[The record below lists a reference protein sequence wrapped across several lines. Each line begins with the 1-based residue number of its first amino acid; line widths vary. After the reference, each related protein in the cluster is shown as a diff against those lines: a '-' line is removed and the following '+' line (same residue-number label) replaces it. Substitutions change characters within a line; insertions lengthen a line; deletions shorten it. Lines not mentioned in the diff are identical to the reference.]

1 MPAHRAARE
10 GSRKRPT
17 NLTIDADLLDAAKA
31 AGINL
36 SAELEQRLCEVLRER
51 DRAAWRAENQE
62 AVENYNARI
71 ERMGVFSTGL
81 RRF

>member
-1 MPAHRAARE
+1 MRPRRVARD

-36 SAELEQRLCEVLRER
+36 SSELELRLRDVLRER
-51 DRAAWRAENQE
+51 ERAAWLAENQE
-62 AVENYNARI
+62 AIENYNVRI
-71 ERMGVFSTGL
+71 ARMGVFSKGL